1 MAPTKRMSIQV
12 GSPLSLSPL
21 EKKPTEN
28 HHHRQNR
35 AHPSLKTTGQAS
47 ELPCTNKTLKKIR
60 RQSTTACPPTMNK
73 YQGLVVVDHHK
84 TKEEIALIE
93 YLKEKD
99 LPKII
104 KIQAHLN
111 LLNSF
116 NFLINLSR
124 LTLSSFNSTTATK
137 KDTQNQDGLGKQE
150 EDEELADSFYHL
162 ALFRF
167 ELWLGRIADHLP
179 QSLYKFKDEQQ
190 TKLPKISNTKNNQD
204 YDILLTTE
212 YLPPLDVLFVWYC
225 YTLNSRNYYED
236 GLRLY
241 PILKHLR
248 FPLELATSEYE
259 LTSSKESLEKLGP
272 TDTDI
277 GEEEIKEMMH
287 KIKQVSDPTHTSTST
302 DHSKHHADQ
311 AFSGLLLPK
320 SWNTKAGLNARELWM
335 NLTNTPFNL
344 IEFINSPGYR
354 TFICPN
360 CDDTIESP
368 FYVKDPK
375 TKRIK
380 VTDECWPYTSPS
392 KASRSESISSVPRE
406 ALLVED
412 KSTITITNKP
422 QIDRHSL
429 RGSHK
434 NHALLSCE
442 SCHWIGIK
450 QDLSLCKFRTELNL
464 SLVDSSIK
472 IGNLPVQDPINC
484 LAGTSTTLDELNDT
498 KNAIKFTHLFLQEK
512 EDQLRVLTDR
522 PDSMKESI
530 LDHLVLLNQIRKT
543 IDRTILKNKLVPTS
557 ERFKIKNS
565 FQNLLKSYSV
575 PEPFSVDLIRSMK
588 IETFF
593 IRKMVHLGWTDIN
606 NNSRN
611 GDGSQVSQ
619 SELDSRLQSCLSRY
633 NAFSS
638 LASTINPLQVLI
650 PTFDIDLAWKT
661 DRLRGIEYTES
672 MMQTNRNLI
681 NHPNELGLD
690 KSKFLAHFRLTSALW
705 VHRYNIGYSRYPAPY
720 LKIDRRQDW
729 LKKAIKEL
737 DPPTE
742 SIPTIKDAERARSPR
757 KQSLQS
763 AATSRSPTSSSTTR
777 SVTISDDQ
785 SLESYMASIKPPIA
799 APLEPKL
806 ISPEPQIP
814 VNDHLEAQSA
824 RPDSREPRISIN
836 KCNTQ
841 AQKGKQVIRRPSSD
855 ECRLSAQAKS
865 NIPQVEPQL
874 VQPQAKVDTK
884 HVDDQSKD
892 SKIEYRDKGK
902 QVAQPEVEGSDSSSI
917 LTKYSAESPQTVG
930 SSPEQEAS
938 EQYARKI
945 YLEYTRPTPV
955 TPAQYT
961 RKQEED
967 RSILICFSEQY
978 NPRHPNQFSPL
989 PSGSKTRSSRIQSDF
1004 STSSANQTKID
1015 KRNEYPNEV
1024 ERCAPSRPQL
1034 GSTKPSQH
1042 GQNNPSL
1049 HIQAIRG
1056 EAPTFSKLP
1065 TTSETS
1071 TSTFPKLPIRQ
1082 TTSPSTRKTV
1092 PDPPRPHHPI
1102 TSKPIFHQALPHQS
1116 ISKRKLAIIE
1126 PVDLDF
1132 ADNNFIIPVGKIAFV
1147 EDATFLRL
1155 QILVGYL
1162 VLGVLAASFLSLR

>member
-1 MAPTKRMSIQV
+1 
-12 GSPLSLSPL
+12 
-21 EKKPTEN
+21 
-28 HHHRQNR
+28 
-35 AHPSLKTTGQAS
+35 
-47 ELPCTNKTLKKIR
+47 
-60 RQSTTACPPTMNK
+60 MNK
-73 YQGLVVVDHHK
+73 YQGLVVVDHQK
-84 TKEEIALIE
+84 QRRNSTDRVSQGERPSQN
-93 YLKEKD
+93 YQD
-99 LPKII
+99 PDSF
-104 KIQAHLN
+104 N

-167 ELWLGRIADHLP
+167 ELWLGRIADYLP
-179 QSLYKFKDEQQ
+179 QSLFKFKDEQQ

-360 CDDTIESP
+360 CDDTIES
-368 FYVKDPK
+368 
-375 TKRIK
+375 
-380 VTDECWPYTSPS
+380 
-392 KASRSESISSVPRE
+392 
-406 ALLVED
+406 
-412 KSTITITNKP
+412 
-422 QIDRHSL
+422 H
-429 RGSHK
+429 
-434 NHALLSCE
+434 
-442 SCHWIGIK
+442 
-450 QDLSLCKFRTELNL
+450 
-464 SLVDSSIK
+464 
-472 IGNLPVQDPINC
+472 
-484 LAGTSTTLDELNDT
+484 ELNDT

-512 EDQLRVLTDR
+512 EDQLRNPFLITW
-522 PDSMKESI
+522 S
-530 LDHLVLLNQIRKT
+530 LNQIRKI

-611 GDGSQVSQ
+611 GDGSQVTRASWIVDYRVVCRDTTR
-619 SELDSRLQSCLSRY
+619 SS
-633 NAFSS
+633 FSS

-705 VHRYNIGYSRYPAPY
+705 VNCPSSRPQHRYNIGYSRYPAPY

-945 YLEYTRPTPV
+945 YLEYTRPTP
-955 TPAQYT
+955 
-961 RKQEED
+961 
-967 RSILICFSEQY
+967 Y
-978 NPRHPNQFSPL
+978 NPHHPNQFSPC
-989 PSGSKTRSSRIQSDF
+989 PPD
-1004 STSSANQTKID
+1004 
-1015 KRNEYPNEV
+1015 
-1024 ERCAPSRPQL
+1024 
-1034 GSTKPSQH
+1034 
-1042 GQNNPSL
+1042 
-1049 HIQAIRG
+1049 
-1056 EAPTFSKLP
+1056 
-1065 TTSETS
+1065 
-1071 TSTFPKLPIRQ
+1071 PKLDHRGSNRISRLAQ
-1082 TTSPSTRKTV
+1082 Q
-1092 PDPPRPHHPI
+1092 PDQNR
-1102 TSKPIFHQALPHQS
+1102 
-1116 ISKRKLAIIE
+1116 
-1126 PVDLDF
+1126 
-1132 ADNNFIIPVGKIAFV
+1132 
-1147 EDATFLRL
+1147 
-1155 QILVGYL
+1155 
-1162 VLGVLAASFLSLR
+1162 

>member
-1 MAPTKRMSIQV
+1 MMWVLIDEGEKRESPQSSLSHMAPTKRMSIQV
-12 GSPLSLSPL
+12 GSPLSLSPP

-35 AHPSLKTTGQAS
+35 AHPSPRRLAK
-47 ELPCTNKTLKKIR
+47 LVLTLRKSK
-60 RQSTTACPPTMNK
+60 RQSPPTMNK
-73 YQGLVVVDHHK
+73 YQGLVVVDHQK

-104 KIQAHLN
+104 KIQTHLN

-167 ELWLGRIADHLP
+167 ELLSTPITL
-179 QSLYKFKDEQQ
+179 KFKDEQQ

-248 FPLELATSEYE
+248 FPLELAAHELIKISRLHKQTSEYE

-472 IGNLPVQDPINC
+472 IGNLPFLPIVP
-484 LAGTSTTLDELNDT
+484 T
-498 KNAIKFTHLFLQEK
+498 
-512 EDQLRVLTDR
+512 
-522 PDSMKESI
+522 PMKESI

-543 IDRTILKNKLVPTS
+543 IDRTILKNKLVPTT

-611 GDGSQVSQ
+611 GDGSQVTRASWIVDYRVLSAPFLQ
-619 SELDSRLQSCLSRY
+619 HSNSSSHRLCTRRSTDMLVSL
-633 NAFSS
+633 FF
-638 LASTINPLQVLI
+638 LAS
-650 PTFDIDLAWKT
+650 DLAWKT

-806 ISPEPQIP
+806 ISPETPNTP
-814 VNDHLEAQSA
+814 QSA

-955 TPAQYT
+955 TPAQYA

-978 NPRHPNQFSPL
+978 NPHHPNQFSPL

-1015 KRNEYPNEV
+1015 KRNEYPNPV
-1024 ERCAPSRPQL
+1024 ERCTPSRPQL
-1034 GSTKPSQH
+1034 GGKKPSRH
-1042 GQNNPSL
+1042 GQYVDSHTPQIVTPAGSSSQTDWRRGPQRNHPSL

-1056 EAPTFSKLP
+1056 EAPTFSKVP
-1065 TTSETS
+1065 TTPETS
-1071 TSTFPKLPIRQ
+1071 PSTFAKLPPRQ
-1082 TTSPSTRKTV
+1082 STSPSTRKTV
-1092 PDPPRPHHPI
+1092 PDPPRPPHPI

-1147 EDATFLRL
+1147 EDGNRLRCL
-1155 QILVGYL
+1155 
-1162 VLGVLAASFLSLR
+1162 